1 MSIPRTHLKG
11 WLFGAVLVAVGI
23 AAGLVLS
30 AGFGGQTIGPI
41 ETKAFPPAA
50 KPSGLAPDF
59 VELAKLVKP
68 SVVNISTTK
77 KVSLRGMPSPH
88 QRDPFFD
95 FFGGDP
101 FRDLRPPRQRREQS
115 LGSGVIISADG
126 VIVTNNHVVE
136 KAEEI
141 KVLLPDKREFKGKV
155 LGSDPK
161 TDLAVIKIEAKDL
174 PAARWGD
181 SDALQVGE
189 YVLAVGSPY
198 GLSQTVTMG
207 IVSAVGRANVG
218 IADYEDFIQTDAA
231 INPGNSGG
239 PLVNVRGEVVGI
251 NTAIFSRSG
260 GYQGIGFAAP
270 SNMVH
275 QVVGSLRKTG
285 KVVRGYIG
293 VMIQDVT
300 PDLAKEFGAKELKGA
315 LVADVAKGGPAE
327 KAGFKAGDVVLQF
340 NGKVVEDVAQLRNTV
355 AGTPVGTKIQARVLR
370 DKKEKTVEVVVGEL
384 PKEAA
389 ERPGEG
395 AEDEP
400 GGDALDGI
408 SVQTLTPETAERMNL
423 DRGEQGVVVAR
434 VEQDSAWGRAG
445 LRRGDVIQ
453 QVNHRK
459 VRTAA
464 EFKSQIDR
472 LKKGQT
478 ALFLVNRGGRKLFVT
493 MKMGE

>member
-41 ETKAFPPAA
+41 ETKAFPPGGEALRFRA
-50 KPSGLAPDF
+50 RLRRAGQAGQALRREHLDHQEGVAP
-59 VELAKLVKP
+59 
-68 SVVNISTTK
+68 
-77 KVSLRGMPSPH
+77 GMPSPH
-88 QRDPFFD
+88 PRDPFFD

-115 LGSGVIISADG
+115 LGSGVIVSADG

-155 LGSDPK
+155 LGADPK
-161 TDLAVIKIEAKDL
+161 TDLAVIKIEAKNL

-270 SNMVH
+270 SNMVR
-275 QVVGSLRKTG
+275 QIVESLLKTG

-293 VMIQDVT
+293 VMIQEVT
-300 PDLAKEFGAKELKGA
+300 PDLAKEFGAKEMKGRLSRTSPRGA
-315 LVADVAKGGPAE
+315 RPRKRDSRRATWSSSSTGRSWKTWPSSGTRWRGRPLGPRSRPRSSGTRRRSLSMSSSASFQRRRRSARE
-327 KAGFKAGDVVLQF
+327 RGS
-340 NGKVVEDVAQLRNTV
+340 RMSR
-355 AGTPVGTKIQARVLR
+355 AGTPWTGSRF
-370 DKKEKTVEVVVGEL
+370 
-384 PKEAA
+384 
-389 ERPGEG
+389 
-395 AEDEP
+395 
-400 GGDALDGI
+400 
-408 SVQTLTPETAERMNL
+408 
-423 DRGEQGVVVAR
+423 
-434 VEQDSAWGRAG
+434 
-445 LRRGDVIQ
+445 RR
-453 QVNHRK
+453 
-459 VRTAA
+459 
-464 EFKSQIDR
+464 
-472 LKKGQT
+472 
-478 ALFLVNRGGRKLFVT
+478 
-493 MKMGE
+493 